1 MTKKEKEIYDFTK
14 HSDVSPF
21 GAEIF
26 YYISGAFP
34 KAKMENVINVV
45 NQLCQDE
52 IDLNAQHLTSLL
64 GF

>member
-1 MTKKEKEIYDFTK
+1 MTKKEKEIYEFTK
-14 HSDVSPF
+14 QSDLSPF

-26 YYISGAFP
+26 HYISGAFP

-45 NQLCQDE
+45 HQLQQDKIE
-52 IDLNAQHLTSLL
+52 TNKQHLISLM